1 MIRAVGNVQLAERTD
16 SDGRRVVEFR
26 ASAGAVLET
35 RLARARERLRV
46 PAPIDLPDDVVGHI
60 GNIGYA
66 RLAIV
71 LIVNYTRRDAI
82 VGSDRDTNR
91 LPISSALRRAV
102 FQAAAKDAPPRAGAS
117 ANIRSDRLRVDRR
130 PYEDL
135 PNVIA
140 GVR

>member
-1 MIRAVGNVQLAERTD
+1 M
-16 SDGRRVVEFR
+16 
-26 ASAGAVLET
+26 
-35 RLARARERLRV
+35 
-46 PAPIDLPDDVVGHI
+46 PAPIDLSDDVVGHI

-82 VGSDRDTNR
+82 VGSDRDPNR